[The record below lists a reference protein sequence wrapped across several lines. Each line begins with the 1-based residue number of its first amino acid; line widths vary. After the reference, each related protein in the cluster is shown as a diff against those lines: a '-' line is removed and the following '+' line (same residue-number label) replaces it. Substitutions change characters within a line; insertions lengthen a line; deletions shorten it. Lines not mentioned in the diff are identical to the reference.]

1 MNARENE
8 FHPHLHQTSITKTE
22 NKKFLLRKFHHAGFF
37 FSFSVD
43 DPVKGLLA
51 SFVTWISQMPQLILE
66 PEIPKLLAGILMSME
81 FGVSISIEF
90 LVAVTAFVIAGCRST
105 PKALF
110 VLPSSQSSDLG
121 GHSETI
127 EINKI
132 MGIEISLDHV
142 IIMI

>member
-66 PEIPKLLAGILMSME
+66 PEIPK
-81 FGVSISIEF
+81 
-90 LVAVTAFVIAGCRST
+90 AF
-105 PKALF
+105 
-110 VLPSSQSSDLG
+110 
-121 GHSETI
+121 
-127 EINKI
+127 
-132 MGIEISLDHV
+132 
-142 IIMI
+142 